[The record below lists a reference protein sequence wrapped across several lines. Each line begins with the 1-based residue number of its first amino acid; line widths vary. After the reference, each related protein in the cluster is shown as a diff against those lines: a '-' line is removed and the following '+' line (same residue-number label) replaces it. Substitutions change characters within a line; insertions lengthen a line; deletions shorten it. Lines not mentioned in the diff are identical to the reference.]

1 MRTALLQLPLDSKSP
16 AANIQGLI
24 AGIHRAAHTTPPP
37 DLLVLPGAC
46 DTGGVV
52 PSRRLTDFSL
62 QSVRE
67 MIAWQARDWG
77 VYIAAGLH
85 RRRGST
91 VVPWAV
97 LFDPDGDLVVQD
109 PGQTAD
115 TDRPSQIGTWQTA
128 VGTLGVVE
136 PSVGGPLA
144 ERLATV
150 EDGAFIAMPLRPDA
164 GGIRE
169 RGQGT
174 VVSPLADVLR
184 GGTGAFWGVAAPAG
198 FNSTSWDEQGRGTFV
213 CDPKGKIIAS
223 VDDGE
228 EAIVHTEIALVSAV
242 PKL

>member
-1 MRTALLQLPLDSKSP
+1 MRVALLQLPLDSKSP

-24 AGIHRAAHTTPPP
+24 AGIHRAANTTPPP
-37 DLLVLPGAC
+37 DLLVLPGSC

-52 PSRRLTDFSL
+52 PSRRLAESSL

-85 RRRGST
+85 CRRGSA

-109 PGQTAD
+109 PAQAAD
-115 TDRPSQIGTWQTA
+115 TDRPAQIGTWQTA

-136 PSVGGPLA
+136 PSVGGALA
-144 ERLATV
+144 ERQAAI
-150 EDGAFIAMPLRPDA
+150 EDGAFIAMPIRPDA
-164 GGIRE
+164 GGVRE
-169 RGQGT
+169 RGQGA
-174 VVSPLADVLR
+174 VVSPLAGVLR

-198 FNSTSWDEQGRGTFV
+198 YNSTSWDEQGRGTFV
-213 CDPKGKIIAS
+213 CDPKGNIIAS
-223 VDDGE
+223 VENGE
-228 EAIVHTEIALVSAV
+228 EAIVHAEISLVSAV